1 MQLEAI
7 VENNGRIG
15 LGDAHEKGK
24 ELELAAGKT
33 IKDVETACSA
43 LVEEGWLDELVGAVK

>member
-43 LVEEGWLDELVGAVK
+43 LVEEGWLDELVGAIK